1 MPRTI
6 TTIFIGLALAL
17 CLISADVWQR
27 QQVQYREGRAGEQR
41 GDFMAALT
49 GYESA
54 IRMYLPFSATVE
66 SSAQRIWALGE
77 AAEQRRDIEQ
87 ALVAYRSLRSAFY
100 ATRWLAQPGYDWISR
115 CDTKIAT
122 LAPLR
127 KGKQP

>member
-1 MPRTI
+1 MRRTVL
-6 TTIFIGLALAL
+6 TTLLMILLAS
-17 CLISADVWQR
+17 CLLWANVRQR
-27 QQVQYREGRAGEQR
+27 QQAQYQEGRAGEQR
-41 GDFMAALT
+41 GDFMVALT

-66 SSAQRIWALGE
+66 RSAQRIWGLAE

-100 ATRWLAQPGYDWISR
+100 ATRWLIQPGKVWIAR
-115 CDTKIAT
+115 CDAKIAA

-127 KGKQP
+127 KGT